1 MNKIWLG
8 TTPNKNT
15 REDENQ
21 LENFFT
27 NTDVLTSQSIL
38 VRESIQNAIDAKT
51 LNSSA
56 PVSITFK
63 LGRVDSRIS
72 EKYFGELS
80 PRILSALGTSY
91 VQSADKGCQYLAV
104 EDFNTT
110 GLDGPITS
118 ERPTSKPNSFWFFT
132 WASGTSNKGTG
143 TRGKNG
149 VGKIV
154 FPRSSGIKSQLVYSI
169 RDNQD
174 PSFLVFG
181 NAFLKFH
188 DYEGQ
193 RWNPNCS
200 WMNEDENGLHVPFQD
215 DETRDEFVQDWK
227 LTRINEQSGTSIIV
241 PYVDDGFSAAK
252 ITQCI
257 VQDYF
262 VAILDGT
269 IECRVIDFSGEEV
282 LITSDT
288 IESHLT
294 DMDEDLLTRASKTKE
309 ELIGLCKIYK
319 NKLQGETVE
328 IGLLLANQD
337 GKRNA
342 WPEEALSEA
351 QRAEVKNALD
361 GGKTIEFKLSVLLPE
376 LKAESKN
383 AIFDTY
389 SVLLGRHEDTML
401 SPTFSR
407 EGILIPSAATGS
419 GRLRDALFLVVIG
432 SGGLADVL
440 GDAEG
445 PAHERWS
452 AEEEKFRNKYVK
464 LHGEQL
470 IRCIKDSPSRIS
482 KALRLSPDTLES
494 SHFTKWFPN
503 NEQGYKPSEQDDEAE
518 GKNKKNKKPKS
529 RGSKS
534 GSNISEGLHLE
545 PTLDGFKLSKLS
557 AATGTLVGKK
567 VKIRA
572 GYSSGRGNSPLSLSS
587 DDFVIKD
594 HLGSSSGVTVESWA
608 ENTCLI
614 EIESDAFKIEF
625 KNFDIYRDLTV
636 GTNYVA

>member
-1 MNKIWLG
+1 M
-8 TTPNKNT
+8 

-38 VRESIQNAIDAKT
+38 VRESIQNAIDAK
-51 LNSSA
+51 LKNSSA

-63 LGRVDSRIS
+63 LGKVGSQVAQ
-72 EKYFGELS
+72 KYFGELS
-80 PRILSALGTSY
+80 PRIVSALGSSY
-91 VQSADKGCQYLAV
+91 VQAADKDCQYLAV

-118 ERPTSKPNSFWFFT
+118 VRPASKPNSFWFFT

-154 FPRSSGIKSQLVYSI
+154 FPRSSGIKSQLVLSI
-169 RDNQD
+169 RDNHE
-174 PSFLVFG
+174 PGFLVFG

-188 DYEGQ
+188 DFDGL
-193 RWNPNCS
+193 RWNPDCR
-200 WMNEDENGLHVPFQD
+200 WMTKDENGMHVPFQD
-215 DETRDEFVQDWK
+215 DNTREEFVKDWK
-227 LTRINEQSGTSIIV
+227 LTRNSSQSGTSIIV
-241 PYVDDGFSAAK
+241 PYVDDGFSANK

-269 IECRVIDFSGEEV
+269 IECRVIDFTGEEV
-282 LITSDT
+282 LISSDT

-309 ELIGLCKIYK
+309 ELLGLCKIYK
-319 NKLQGETVE
+319 NKLQSETLE
-328 IGLLLANQD
+328 IDLILANQD
-337 GKRNA
+337 GKRNS
-342 WPEEALSEA
+342 WPEEALTEV
-351 QRAEVKNALD
+351 QRAEIKNALD
-361 GGKTIEFKLSVLLPE
+361 AGKTVEFKLSVLLPE
-376 LKAESKN
+376 LRADSKN
-383 AIFDTY
+383 ALVDTY

-401 SPTFSR
+401 NPTFSR

-419 GRLRDALFLVVIG
+419 GRLKDSLFLVVIS

-452 AEEEKFRNKYVK
+452 AEEEKFKNKYIK

-470 IRCIKDSPSRIS
+470 IRCIKDSPSRIA
-482 KALRLSPDTLES
+482 KALKLSPDTLES
-494 SHFTKWFPN
+494 SHFSKWFPN
-503 NEQGYKPSEQDDEAE
+503 NDEGYKRIEQDDSDK
-518 GKNKKNKKPKS
+518 GKKKKIKQRKAGGGGG
-529 RGSKS
+529 GSA
-534 GSNISEGLHLE
+534 ISEGIHLD
-545 PTLDGFKLSKLS
+545 PTPDGFRLSKLPGVS
-557 AATGTLVGKK
+557 ESLVGKK
-567 VKIRA
+567 LKIRA
-572 GYSSGRGNSPLSLSS
+572 GYSTGKGNSPLTLSS
-587 DDFVIKD
+587 DDFLMKE
-594 HLGSSSGVTVESWA
+594 HLDVSSGVSVESW
-608 ENTCLI
+608 EDNTCVI
-614 EIESDAFKIEF
+614 QISKDDFKIEF
-625 KNFDIYRDLTV
+625 NKFDIYRDLTV

>member
-1 MNKIWLG
+1 M
-8 TTPNKNT
+8 

-38 VRESIQNAIDAKT
+38 VRESIQNAIDAKVS
-51 LNSSA
+51 NSPT
-56 PVSITFK
+56 PVRITFK
-63 LGRVDSRIS
+63 LDKVDSKIAK
-72 EKYFGELS
+72 KYFGELS
-80 PRILSALGTSY
+80 PRILSALGSSY
-91 VQSADKGCQYLAV
+91 VQPADKHCQYLAV

-118 ERPTSKPNSFWFFT
+118 ERPASKPNSFWFFT
-132 WASGTSNKGTG
+132 WASGTSNKGSG

-169 RDNQD
+169 RQATE

-188 DYEGQ
+188 DYDGARYNPDC
-193 RWNPNCS
+193 RW
-200 WMNEDENGLHVPFQD
+200 MTVDEDGMHVPFQD
-215 DETRDEFVQDWK
+215 SETRDEFVQDWK
-227 LTRINEQSGTSIIV
+227 LTRKTDESGTSIIV
-241 PYVDDGFSAAK
+241 PYVDEGFSASK

-269 IECRVIDFSGEEV
+269 IECRVIDFSGSEI
-282 LITSDT
+282 LISSGT

-309 ELIGLCKIYK
+309 ELIGLCQIYK
-319 NKLQGETVE
+319 NKLQSETVA
-328 IGLLLANQD
+328 IDLLLANRD
-337 GKRNA
+337 GKRNS
-342 WPEEALSEA
+342 WPEEALSED

-361 GGKTIEFKLSVLLPE
+361 AGKTVEFKLTVLLPE
-376 LKAESKN
+376 LRAESNN
-383 AIFDTY
+383 AKTDTY
-389 SVLLGRHEDTML
+389 SVLLARQEDAML
-401 SPTFSR
+401 NPTFSR

-419 GRLRDALFLVVIG
+419 GRLKDALFLVVIN

-452 AEEEKFRNKYVK
+452 AEEQKFKDKYIK

-470 IRCIKDSPSRIS
+470 IRCIKDSPSRIA
-482 KALRLSPDTLES
+482 KALKLSPDTLES
-494 SHFTKWFPN
+494 SHFSKWFPN
-503 NEQGYKPSEQDDEAE
+503 NDQGHKPSDEDDETTGKKKKVKKRE
-518 GKNKKNKKPKS
+518 GGG
-529 RGSKS
+529 GSGGS
-534 GSNISEGLHLE
+534 GISEGLHLE
-545 PTLDGFKLSKLS
+545 PTTDGFKILKS
-557 AATGTLVGKK
+557 AGVAESLVGKK

-572 GYSSGRGNSPLSLSS
+572 GYSTGKGNSPLTLSS

-594 HLGSSSGVTVESWA
+594 HLGAHSGVTVDSW
-608 ENTCLI
+608 EDNTCVI
-614 EIESDAFKIEF
+614 HIESDAFKIQFE
-625 KNFDIYRDLTV
+625 KFDRYRDLTV